1 MAASTRKGAK
11 AAAADAETASGATE
25 RSLEADIRQLQ
36 KDVAKL
42 TEQLTKTGRH
52 SYDTARKAAAVGV
65 DQLKSQGESAYED
78 LRTGAENIEAQISD
92 TVREKPMTS
101 LAIAA
106 GVGFLFAL
114 LSRR

>member
-1 MAASTRKGAK
+1 MAASTRKTAK
-11 AAAADAETASGATE
+11 AGSDTDKVSGPTE
-25 RSLEADIRQLQ
+25 RSLEEEIKQLQ

-52 SYDTARKAAAVGV
+52 SYETARKAAAVGV
-65 DQLKSQGESAYED
+65 DQLKSQGESAYDD
-78 LRTGAENIEAQISD
+78 LRSGAENIEAQLTD
-92 TVREKPMTS
+92 AVREKPVTS

>member
-1 MAASTRKGAK
+1 MAASTRKSAK
-11 AAAADAETASGATE
+11 AAETGAETASGATE

-42 TEQLTKTGRH
+42 ADQLAKTGRH
-52 SYDTARKAAAVGV
+52 SYDTARRAAAVGV
-65 DQLKSQGESAYED
+65 DQLKSQGESAYGD

-92 TVREKPMTS
+92 AVREKPVTS